1 MSLPDISEVETPKDN
16 YEDLFE
22 SLESV
27 LVIQSKLLKE
37 NLLRSNGTQESFRKK
52 TLGEIH
58 KVRTKDKCFNYY
70 LK

>member
-58 KVRTKDKCFNYY
+58 KVRTKE
-70 LK
+70 